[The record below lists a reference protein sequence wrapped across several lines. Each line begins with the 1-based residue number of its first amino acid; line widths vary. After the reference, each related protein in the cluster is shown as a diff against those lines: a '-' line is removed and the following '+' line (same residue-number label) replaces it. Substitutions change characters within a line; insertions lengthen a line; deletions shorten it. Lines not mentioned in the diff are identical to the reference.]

1 MICVRVIRRQLSKT
15 SSNNTIIIS
24 IVFVAFYVCLLQIIV
39 SFLTQFFK
47 SNTYHQDQVDEKN
60 RHLILS
66 NTKLQEAQKDND
78 YQDDGYDAV
87 EMDLLNFEEE
97 LRNDVRSN
105 KVEKKIEIKNDQD
118 ILKVSKHKE
127 WFSEESI
134 IERTTNCT
142 KYFEI
147 FPALFL
153 NKQINNYEKNNLKP
167 SYSIAFSH
175 LVHEEIAIY
184 ETFLSMYFHPN
195 DFYCVHVDKSA
206 NQKIWKAVEGL
217 IKCYSTQL
225 KLGKMILVNKNEA
238 FKVRWGQDQ
247 MLKADLKCIEK
258 LLKVGKSNQIPW
270 RYSISMAGSE
280 LPLVT
285 YASLHK
291 TLSTKLGEHSSALE
305 SFRTPNFQLKTRLRK
320 KYSINCTVCPT
331 DENMSVR
338 KWKDVEPLQYSF
350 TNPLDNALKY
360 KFQVFKGLRS
370 VILSVKD
377 ANFMVHNPVSK
388 QIYKWLDHSSMSE
401 EHYYSSLIRIKVDT
415 KTSIIT
421 QDVDTPNEDVLH
433 GLCIRY
439 THWYFGERMGG
450 KTYKRKACFGDFI
463 HAICNYNLFDLQ
475 KLNQASEKCL
485 IGNKFSL
492 KIDPLAVVVHW
503 SNIVSESFQ
512 QLDSKKYSR
521 NMKEYI
527 KGIEIEFSKN
537 YHDKMIQLISS

>member
-1 MICVRVIRRQLSKT
+1 MIDVRVSRRQLSKT
-15 SSNNTIIIS
+15 SSYNTIIIS

-66 NTKLQEAQKDND
+66 KTKFKEAQKDND
-78 YQDDGYDAV
+78 YQDDGYDAID
-87 EMDLLNFEEE
+87 MDLLNFEEE

-105 KVEKKIEIKNDQD
+105 KAEKKIEIKNDKD
-118 ILKVSKHKE
+118 TLKMSKHKE
-127 WFSEESI
+127 WFAEESI

-147 FPALFL
+147 FPSLFF

-195 DFYCVHVDKSA
+195 DFYCIHVDKSA

-217 IKCYSTQL
+217 MKCYSTQL
-225 KLGKMILVNKNEA
+225 KSGKMILIDKKEA

-258 LLKVGKSNQIPW
+258 LLKVGKRNQIPW

-291 TLSTKLGEHSSALE
+291 TLSTKLGEHGSASE

-320 KYSINCTVCPT
+320 KYSINCTVCPN
-331 DENMSVR
+331 DENMAVR

-350 TNPLDNALKY
+350 TNPLDNSLKY

-370 VILSVKD
+370 VILSAKD

-401 EHYYSSLIRIKVDT
+401 EHYYSSLIRIKIDK

-439 THWYFGERMGG
+439 THWYYGERMGG
-450 KTYKRKACFGDFI
+450 RTYKRKACFGDFI
-463 HAICNYNLFDLQ
+463 HAICNFNLFDLQ
-475 KLNQASEKCL
+475 KLNEASEKCL

-512 QLDSKKYSR
+512 QLGSKKYSR
-521 NMKEYI
+521 TMKEYI
-527 KGIEIEFSKN
+527 NGIEIQFSDN
-537 YHDKMIQLISS
+537 YHEKMIKLINW